1 MSDIIKF
8 IDLFTGIG
16 GIRKGFEV
24 ACERKGIASQC
35 VFTSE
40 IKPYAVKVLQ
50 QNHPDEVVHGDITQ
64 VESKD
69 IPDFDFLLGG
79 FPCQAFSSA
88 GKRLGFS
95 DTRGTLFFEVERILK
110 DKKPYGF
117 ILENVEGLVNH
128 DREHP
133 KDKIGRTLTTILEY
147 IENLGYKVAWKVL
160 DAQFFGVPQA
170 RKRIYIVGTFKD
182 YPNLENFNH
191 SVRKLGDI
199 LERGL
204 PTEHSE
210 FIDNLLAHYSV
221 EELEGKSIK
230 DKRGSD
236 NNIHS
241 WDLEIKCTV
250 SQEQKALLNTM
261 LKE

>member
-1 MSDIIKF
+1 MLD
-8 IDLFTGIG
+8 
-16 GIRKGFEV
+16 
-24 ACERKGIASQC
+24 
-35 VFTSE
+35 
-40 IKPYAVKVLQ
+40 
-50 QNHPDEVVHGDITQ
+50 
-64 VESKD
+64 
-69 IPDFDFLLGG
+69 
-79 FPCQAFSSA
+79 
-88 GKRLGFS
+88 
-95 DTRGTLFFEVERILK
+95 
-110 DKKPYGF
+110 
-117 ILENVEGLVNH
+117 
-128 DREHP
+128 
-133 KDKIGRTLTTILEY
+133 TILEH

-230 DKRGSD
+230 DKLAVTIISTAGILRLRVRLVKSKRLCS
-236 NNIHS
+236 IP
-241 WDLEIKCTV
+241 C
-250 SQEQKALLNTM
+250 
-261 LKE
+261 